1 MNDAAGKE
9 FRGKIQEVQ
18 NDLVLEY
25 LNVRRAL
32 GYLGF
37 GLPVVLILYGAL
49 PGTTFAP
56 SISEFYYTH
65 MGGVFVGVMCAIG
78 VFLFT
83 YKGYR
88 REPGEVLSDK
98 VLSRI
103 AGLLAIGV
111 AIFPVRVEAPA
122 LCDDPGINLGLEC
135 HPNLLHFGSAT
146 GFFLAL
152 AILCIFQFTK
162 GDRHADG
169 SIRWTP
175 DNLIYVGCG
184 TLMILCLLALVPYV
198 LIDQVTETLA
208 PWKYMFV
215 MESLACVAFA
225 VAWLVKGETL
235 KPVRRAVETV
245 APSPSSEV

>member
-1 MNDAAGKE
+1 MDDITAKE

-37 GLPVVLILYGAL
+37 LLPAMLIAYGLW

-88 REPGEVLSDK
+88 REPGEILSDK
-98 VLSRI
+98 ILSRI

-111 AIFPVRVEAPA
+111 AIFPVRVDLPA
-122 LCDDPGINLGLEC
+122 LCEDPAVNLGLEC
-135 HPNLLHFGSAT
+135 HPNVLHFGSAT
-146 GFFLAL
+146 GFFVAL

-162 GDRHADG
+162 GNRTRDG
-169 SIRWTP
+169 RIKWTP
-175 DNLIYVGCG
+175 DNIIYVSCG
-184 TLMILCLLALVPYV
+184 VIMLACLLALVPYV
-198 LIDQVTETLA
+198 LLPTVTEALA

-215 MESLACVAFA
+215 MESIACIAFSI
-225 VAWLVKGETL
+225 AWLVKGERL
-235 KPVRRAVETV
+235 QPVKRAVETV
-245 APSPSSEV
+245 APSPATDD